1 MPRKNEEAAMP
12 RRVPLLLIG
21 LILLAAGAIAVS
33 AAASP
38 EATGTLV
45 GRTGP
50 GFDISLKTAGGQ
62 KVARVKAGSYTFRI
76 TDRTGDDAHNFRL
89 VGPGVNRA
97 TSVGFVGA
105 RTWRVKLQGGKTYRF
120 ICDPHAFVM
129 KGSFKVT

>member
-1 MPRKNEEAAMP
+1 MPMRA
-12 RRVPLLLIG
+12 PLLLIS
-21 LILLAAGAIAVS
+21 LLLAAGAIAVS
-33 AAASP
+33 AWASS

-50 GFDISLKTAGGQ
+50 GFDISVKTAGGQ

-89 VGPGVNRA
+89 LGPGINIA

-105 RTWRVKLQGGKTYRF
+105 RTWRVKLQRGKTYRF